1 MEEKTMKQ
9 NNIFKLLLMG
19 AGLLFL
25 NACSNLIPVENPI
38 EESIANQETRI
49 EVLGLRTETDTKVT
63 LTGAKYAW
71 KEGDKIAVW
80 TGTDATHSGEDGLSN
95 GYQVCTVATDGT
107 LPVQL
112 AAGHER
118 YNYALYPANIIY
130 STYFTPTGL
139 YVILPDTYS
148 YDDVCGDNVQ
158 QPMVAVNDRTK
169 SNLTFYNLASILR
182 LEVTLPKRTVKL
194 KIKFNPDC
202 KVNGQYQ
209 VGTRTN
215 PVVPGTSYV
224 DPSQEYNGTNEI
236 YITSIYDIPVS
247 DSTIIVNVPV
257 PVGQGYNDFSISAW
271 DSEGKA
277 IKAELV
283 HWDSDYTPERGH
295 GKQIKITLTQGTF
308 KISDSKYCIVSPSN
322 LMYNGDKPAGSRYV
336 FHDNAKDVCTPP
348 ATYEETSTYDQ
359 FYWLSASDDWG
370 NNNVISSYKKKTWN
384 TPSKS
389 EWGEI
394 IKYSNHIH
402 VPAKIDNVKGFII
415 LPIGYSG
422 PAVVVEQGNKKSY
435 DNNPLTNTAW
445 AEYAAAGAMFLPE
458 RDGVSGETAELGNHK
473 YWSST
478 SEDKDDAYCCV
489 ISGLT
494 LHANSTDYADKD
506 TRRCF
511 VRLIHSL

>member
-1 MEEKTMKQ
+1 MKQ

-38 EESIANQETRI
+38 EEIIANQETRI

-63 LTGAKYAW
+63 LTGATYAW
-71 KEGDKIAVW
+71 KKGDTIAVW
-80 TGTDATHSGEDGLSN
+80 TGTDAEHYGTAG
-95 GYQVCTVATDGT
+95 GYQKCIVAADGS
-107 LPVQL
+107 LPVTL
-112 AAGHER
+112 AAGYER
-118 YNYALYPANIIY
+118 YNYALYPANIMY
-130 STYFTPTGL
+130 AGGKADFTPTGL
-139 YVILPDTYS
+139 MVVLPKTYS

-158 QPMVAVNDRTK
+158 QPMIAFNDRTK

-202 KVNGQYQ
+202 MVNGRYY
-209 VGTRTN
+209 VTPTS
-215 PVVPGTSYV
+215 VVPGTACIDSSRV
-224 DPSQEYNGTNEI
+224 FDGSNVI
-236 YITSIYDIPVS
+236 SITGIHDIPVS
-247 DSTIIVNVPV
+247 DSTIIVNVPI
-257 PVGQGYNDFSISAW
+257 PVDQVNEGYNDFSISAW
-271 DSEGKA
+271 DDAGKA

-283 HWDSDYTPERGH
+283 HMASDYNPARGH
-295 GKQIKITLTQGTF
+295 GKQLKITLTQGTF

-322 LMYNGDKPAGSRYV
+322 LMYDGTKPARSRYV

-348 ATYEETSTYDQ
+348 AEYKENSTYDQ

-384 TPSKS
+384 TPEKS
-389 EWGEI
+389 QWEKI
-394 IKYSNHIH
+394 ITYSNHIH
-402 VPAKIDNVKGFII
+402 VPAKIDDVKGFII

-422 PAVVVEQGNKKSY
+422 PAVVVEQGNNKSY

-511 VRLIHSL
+511 VRLIHIL